1 MSIRLD
7 VEDYCQECDAFDPVA
22 DTTKIY
28 EENGD
33 VFFLETVVSCSEA
46 RKCRNFVRYLERR
59 LQAEVKGDA

>member
-1 MSIRLD
+1 MSINLK
-7 VEDYCQECDAFDPVA
+7 VEDYCQECEAFDPVA

-33 VFFLETVVSCSEA
+33 VFFLETVVICSEA

-59 LQAEVKGDA
+59 LQAEVKDDA